1 MSEAKQQQ
9 LATLAVHAGQS
20 PDPTTGSR
28 AVPIYQTTSY
38 LFQDADHAGR
48 LFALKEFGNIYT
60 RIMNP
65 TTDVFEKRV
74 AALEG
79 GAAGLAT
86 ASGQAAETLAL
97 TTLAAA
103 GDEIVSTTSLYGG
116 TYNLFHYTLP
126 RLGITVK
133 FVDADDFDGLR
144 AAINDK
150 TRAVY
155 TETLGNPK
163 LDVVDIEKLAAIAH
177 EHKLPLVIDN
187 TSASPALVRPIEW
200 GADIVVNSATKFLGG
215 HGTTI
220 GGVIVDAG
228 KFDWAA
234 SGRFKDFTEPDPS
247 YHGLSYT
254 EAFGPLA
261 FILKARVQGLRD
273 TGAALS
279 PFNAFLLLQGIETLH
294 LRLERHSAERA
305 GRGQASGAASRR
317 GVGQL
322 SGPGIQ
328 PVLTSGRRSICP
340 PARARWSPLASRA
353 DYEAGKKLIDA
364 LELFSLVANIGDAKS
379 LVIHPASTTHQQ
391 LSVEEQ
397 ATTGVTPELVRLS
410 VGIEDIRDILAD
422 LDQAIEA
429 ANGHALAGATETA
442 EPCCTMSIM
451 TEPTRR
457 DRSRR
462 PTEAGILAA
471 HLRRRLCARR
481 APVAGVRPHAGR
493 RLTLHYAVYG
503 RLNAARDNAV
513 LVCHALSGSA
523 LVGSWWPEIFAP
535 GGGSVAG
542 SRFCDLHQHAG
553 LLLRLDRARFGGP
566 GDGRHLR
573 PGFSAGFDP
582 RQCAGAGQ
590 AAGLAGHSPAA
601 AGAGRLDRRHAG
613 PGVGDP

>member
-1 MSEAKQQQ
+1 MSESQQRQ
-9 LATLAVHAGQS
+9 FATLAVHAGQS
-20 PDPTTGSR
+20 PDPATGAR

-38 LFQDADHAGR
+38 EFQDADHAGR
-48 LFALKEFGNIYT
+48 LFALQEFGNIYT

-65 TTDVFEKRV
+65 TSDVFEKRV

-79 GAAGLAT
+79 GVAGLAT
-86 ASGQAAETLAL
+86 ASGQAAETLTL
-97 TTLAAA
+97 TTLASA
-103 GDEIVSTTSLYGG
+103 GEEIVSTTSLYGG
-116 TYNLFHYTLP
+116 TYNLFHYTFP
-126 RLGITVK
+126 RLGITVR

-144 AAINDK
+144 AAINGK

-163 LDVVDIEKLAAIAH
+163 LDVVDIEKIAAIAH

-187 TSASPALVRPIEW
+187 TSSSPALVRPIEW

-234 SGRFKDFTEPDPS
+234 SGRFKGFTEPDPS

-294 LRLERHSAERA
+294 LRLERHSENALAVARHLEKHPGVAWVNYPGLESSPYYTRA
-305 GRGQASGAASRR
+305 QKYLPSGKGAL
-317 GVGQL
+317 VTF
-322 SGPGIQ
+322 GIK
-328 PVLTSGRRSICP
+328 GGY
-340 PARARWSPLASRA
+340 A
-353 DYEAGKKLIDA
+353 AGKTLIDS

-422 LDQAIEA
+422 LDQAIET
-429 ANGHALAGATETA
+429 ANGHSFLGATVT
-442 EPCCTMSIM
+442 
-451 TEPTRR
+451 
-457 DRSRR
+457 
-462 PTEAGILAA
+462 
-471 HLRRRLCARR
+471 
-481 APVAGVRPHAGR
+481 
-493 RLTLHYAVYG
+493 
-503 RLNAARDNAV
+503 
-513 LVCHALSGSA
+513 
-523 LVGSWWPEIFAP
+523 
-535 GGGSVAG
+535 
-542 SRFCDLHQHAG
+542 
-553 LLLRLDRARFGGP
+553 
-566 GDGRHLR
+566 
-573 PGFSAGFDP
+573 
-582 RQCAGAGQ
+582 
-590 AAGLAGHSPAA
+590 AGHAA
-601 AGAGRLDRRHAG
+601 Q
-613 PGVGDP
+613 